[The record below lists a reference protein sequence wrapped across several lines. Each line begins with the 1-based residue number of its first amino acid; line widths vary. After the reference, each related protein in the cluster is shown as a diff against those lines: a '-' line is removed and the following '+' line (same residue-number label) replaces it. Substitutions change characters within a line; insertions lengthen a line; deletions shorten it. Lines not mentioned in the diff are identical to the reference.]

1 MANGGTGNHINGE
14 VVFGRGGSNAGTVG
28 LQGGNNCITNFPGYA
43 DQWDQLLYR
52 DVRVADGAG
61 LTVKFLYE
69 TQMDNRADLETGT
82 RKGWFDRD
90 PLSLTVGNF
99 ISSTLSGA
107 NAPIDS
113 FMVYVGVPAN
123 PTACQY
129 TDGEAPRP
137 IYDLKRR
144 WFSEVIAIDKP
155 YKQILSTFGRDSVYR
170 STQFSATLSNA
181 VIQPMIDAQGLLNGG
196 GVIRIVFRVKTNAN
210 YADETNTG
218 GSFVSTGQGAA
229 RIDRVD
235 ITGAA
240 AVFATSGFES
250 ANEINNTVEPANA
263 VLPGPA
269 VGAGYAL
276 ASWKATGKPTKL
288 MTHLHPLDGD
298 VTRDYAPLDYKDL
311 CGVWNSPSRLC
322 DINGVIM
329 STTDHDLFEATGDA
343 AGTAFRDNQGG
354 YMSPAINLIGF
365 DPITGL
371 NDCGLDALHVNTQAK
386 WLIMYDCYTGIFKTL
401 DTQGCLYA
409 TLVISYPT
417 LQKNGATV
425 WGRQRRYQQR
435 VLVGG
440 LLLLHDVGR
449 GVGFY

>member
-1 MANGGTGNHINGE
+1 M
-14 VVFGRGGSNAGTVG
+14 
-28 LQGGNNCITNFPGYA
+28 
-43 DQWDQLLYR
+43 
-52 DVRVADGAG
+52 
-61 LTVKFLYE
+61 
-69 TQMDNRADLETGT
+69 
-82 RKGWFDRD
+82 
-90 PLSLTVGNF
+90 GNF
-99 ISSTLSGA
+99 ISSTLSGT

-129 TDGEAPRP
+129 TDGEAARP

-155 YKQILSTFGRDSVYR
+155 YKEILSTFGRDSVYR

-240 AVFATSGFES
+240 SVFPTSGFET
-250 ANEINNTVEPANA
+250 AGEINNTIEPANA
-263 VLPGPA
+263 VSPGPA
-269 VGAGYAL
+269 VGEGYAL
-276 ASWKATGKPTKL
+276 VSWKATGKPTKL

-354 YMSPAINLIGF
+354 YMSPAINLTGF
-365 DPITGL
+365 DPVTGL

-386 WLIMYDCYTGIFKTL
+386 WLIMYDCYTGIFKDL

-409 TLVISYPT
+409 TMVISYPT

-425 WGRQRRYQQR
+425 WGGIGVISSVYWWGDYYCFTMWDEVSAFINTSNSTGDPGFDQDRDVPPVPGRRNQPDVPRLHGRSLHGQPFAGLA
-435 VLVGG
+435 VISGG
-440 LLLLHDVGR
+440 IDVGQR
-449 GVGFY
+449 